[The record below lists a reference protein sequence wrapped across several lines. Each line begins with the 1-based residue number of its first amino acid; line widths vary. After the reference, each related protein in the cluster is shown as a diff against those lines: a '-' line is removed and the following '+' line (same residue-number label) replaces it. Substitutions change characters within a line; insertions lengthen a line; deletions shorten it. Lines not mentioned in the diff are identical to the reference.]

1 MIDLV
6 VDTNILVSG
15 LLSPKGPSARL
26 VDMILG
32 RIIRVCYDERILEE
46 YREVLSRSKF
56 QFGAELYEGLLH
68 AIRLESIPVVSTP
81 IQELWV
87 DEGDKKFYE
96 VALAAHTILITG
108 NRKHY
113 PKDNRI
119 IPVSEFLELI
129 K

>member
-15 LLSPKGPSARL
+15 LLSPKGSSARL

-32 RIIRVCYDERILEE
+32 RIVRVCYDERILEE

-56 QFGAELYEGLLH
+56 QFSEELYESLLY
-68 AIRLESIPVVSTP
+68 AIRLESMPVMSTP
-81 IQELWV
+81 VQEPWV
-87 DEGDKKFYE
+87 DEDDKKFYE

-113 PKDNRI
+113 PEDNRI
-119 IPVSEFLELI
+119 VSVSEFFELI